1 MLTPSGGAETQ
12 ARKAQALSDRLRR
25 AFKPRHA
32 LEIGLII
39 AVILGAQYWQTRGLP
54 EGAAPPLVGARND
67 GAVVDLARK
76 VGAGEATALQ
86 GGRAKD
92 ALLAVADGETA
103 NSAAT
108 LVVFWSTW
116 CPVCK
121 AEEGNIVSV
130 AQDHRVISVAMQS
143 GDAAT
148 VTKHLKERGIELP
161 ALIDADGRH
170 AINWGVRGVPTH
182 FVVDAAGNVRF
193 RVVGYATT
201 WGLKARLWWAETF
214 PA

>member
-1 MLTPSGGAETQ
+1 MSGMRFPKLPNPFSSLKRWQRLLLEA
-12 ARKAQALSDRLRR
+12 ALIL
-25 AFKPRHA
+25 
-32 LEIGLII
+32 
-39 AVILGAQYWQTRGLP
+39 AVIVGAQYYQTRGLP
-54 EGAAPPLVGARND
+54 EGAAPPLAGVLTDGSHAR
-67 GAVVDLARK
+67 
-76 VGAGEATALQ
+76 VGAGDTP
-86 GGRAKD
+86 
-92 ALLAVADGETA
+92 
-103 NSAAT
+103 T
-108 LVVFWSTW
+108 LVAFWSTW

-130 AQDHRVISVAMQS
+130 AKDHRVISVAMQS

-148 VTKHLKERGIELP
+148 VMKHLKERGIELP
-161 ALIDADGRH
+161 QLIDADGRH

-201 WGLKARLWWAETF
+201 WGLKARLWWAENF

>member
-1 MLTPSGGAETQ
+1 MNLYLKLQTLLPKRRWQRHLLEA
-12 ARKAQALSDRLRR
+12 ALIL
-25 AFKPRHA
+25 
-32 LEIGLII
+32 

-54 EGAAPPLVGARND
+54 EGVAPPLVGVLTDGTTAR
-67 GAVVDLARK
+67 
-76 VGAGEATALQ
+76 VGAGDTP
-86 GGRAKD
+86 
-92 ALLAVADGETA
+92 
-103 NSAAT
+103 T
-108 LVVFWSTW
+108 LVAFWSTW
-116 CPVCK
+116 CPVCS

-148 VTKHLKERGIELP
+148 VTKHLRERGIDLP
-161 ALIDADGRH
+161 ALVDADGRH
-170 AINWGVRGVPTH
+170 AMNWGVRGVPTH

>member
-1 MLTPSGGAETQ
+1 MPKKRWQRWL
-12 ARKAQALSDRLRR
+12 
-25 AFKPRHA
+25 
-32 LEIGLII
+32 LEASLII

-54 EGAAPPLVGARND
+54 EGVAPPLVGVLTDGTTARVP
-67 GAVVDLARK
+67 GGTQSA
-76 VGAGEATALQ
+76 GAGDT
-86 GGRAKD
+86 
-92 ALLAVADGETA
+92 
-103 NSAAT
+103 AT
-108 LVVFWSTW
+108 LVAFWSTW

-130 AQDHRVISVAMQS
+130 AKGHSVISVAMQS

-148 VTKHLKERGIELP
+148 VVKHLQEREIDLP
-161 ALIDADGRH
+161 VLIDADGRH
-170 AINWGVRGVPTH
+170 AANWRVRGVPTH
-182 FVVDAAGNVRF
+182 FVVDGAGNIRF